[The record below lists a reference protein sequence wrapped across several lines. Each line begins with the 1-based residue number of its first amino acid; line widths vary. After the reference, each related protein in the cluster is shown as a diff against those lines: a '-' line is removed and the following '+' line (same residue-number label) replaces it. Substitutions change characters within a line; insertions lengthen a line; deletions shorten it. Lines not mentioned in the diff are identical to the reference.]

1 MFKSKNGPSNQELVL
16 RDMKAVTRV
25 AVLLLAFLL
34 NDRRCAAGETIQA
47 GKTSV
52 GTILVVLGNEP
63 LDEHTP
69 TVDMIA
75 RVKKAVEFHKANP
88 DSLLVLT
95 GGVTVGGVSEARM
108 MADIAFA
115 SGVSTNATRME
126 ESARSTSENASL
138 TAKIVGAFNPSHILI
153 VSKADHL
160 DWAMPLFRKYG
171 VFTNAEPLACT
182 IDDKDSIAQMR
193 EYLVTHPENNRVR
206 ERLRQLVKGDKGAD

>member
-1 MFKSKNGPSNQELVL
+1 ML
-16 RDMKAVTRV
+16 RDVKAITRV
-25 AVLLLAFLL
+25 AVLLLALL
-34 NDRRCAAGETIQA
+34 LGDRRCTAGEAIQA

-63 LDEHTP
+63 LDDHTP

-75 RVKKAVEFHKANP
+75 RVKKAVEFHKGQP

-95 GGVTVGGVSEARM
+95 GGATAGGVSEARM

-115 SGVSTNATRME
+115 SGVSTNAVRLE
-126 ESARSTSENASL
+126 EKARSTSENASL
-138 TAKIVGAFNPSHILI
+138 TAKIVGTFIPSRILI
-153 VSKADHL
+153 VSKTDHL
-160 DWAMPLFRKYG
+160 DWAMPIFRRHG

-193 EYLVTHPENNRVR
+193 EYLVTHPENNRVW
-206 ERLRQLVKGDKGAD
+206 ERLRQLVKGNRRNEENRID